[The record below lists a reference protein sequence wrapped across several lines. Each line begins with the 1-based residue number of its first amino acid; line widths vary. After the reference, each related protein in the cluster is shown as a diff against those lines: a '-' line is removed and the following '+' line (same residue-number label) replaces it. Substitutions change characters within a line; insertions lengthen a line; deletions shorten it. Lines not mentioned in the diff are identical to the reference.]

1 MNVSLLLLLP
11 LQIGVVLLS
20 SQLLGYLTQR
30 LGQPKII
37 GHMAVGLLLGA
48 SLLGSLWP
56 QAYQWLFLPTQ
67 TPFLALL
74 GQIGL
79 ALFMFKLGLEF
90 ELNRLDTVLPR
101 ALRIAGWGFVLSF
114 ALGGALARVL
124 LEWGTGNYG
133 SGYFGNVSAL
143 VAVSFLGLAFA
154 VTAFPVLA
162 KILQELGLER
172 SRVGILTLL
181 SASLGDLV
189 AWVLLTVILTLLG
202 AGAAVTGQ
210 HMTLEL
216 GKIALYVIIMILSIK
231 PLVGWIWPRVSKN
244 ARVGVVAVLLL
255 LSVFFSEKVGLHT
268 VLGAFLLG
276 FLFPRGLVEARHF
289 KPLEPL
295 TQNLLLPLYFAY
307 AGLAVVFSQF
317 NQPSSW
323 GLLLLIVGLATVG
336 KVGGCFWAARAG
348 GETVPEALKIG
359 VLMNTRGLMELVLL
373 HIGLERGIITQ
384 KLYTLMVLMTLITT
398 TLTPLLFTA
407 LRRRFPQLEGG

>member
-20 SQLLGYLTQR
+20 SQLLGYLAQR

-37 GHMAVGLLLGA
+37 GQMAVGLLLGA
-48 SLLGSLWP
+48 SLLGKIWP
-56 QAYQWLFLPTQ
+56 QAYQWLFLPAQ
-67 TPFLALL
+67 TPFLALM

-90 ELNRLDTVLPR
+90 ELNRLENLLPR
-101 ALRIAGWGFVLSF
+101 AIRIAGGGFGLSF
-114 ALGGALARVL
+114 ILGGALAGVL
-124 LEWGTGNYG
+124 LTWRTGYFG
-133 SGYFGNVSAL
+133 SGYFGNVSGL
-143 VAVSFLGLAFA
+143 VAVLFLGLAFA

-162 KILQELGLER
+162 KILQELNLER
-172 SRVGILTLL
+172 SRVGVLALL

-189 AWVLLTVILTLLG
+189 AWVLLTVILALLG
-202 AGAAVTGQ
+202 TGSVFSGQ
-210 HMTLEL
+210 QVALEL
-216 GKIALYVIIMILSIK
+216 AKIALYVIIMTLSIK
-231 PLVGWIWPRVSKN
+231 PLVAWILPRVSKTV
-244 ARVGVVAVLLL
+244 RVGVVVLLLL

-276 FLFPRGLVEARHF
+276 LLFPRGVFDAGIL

-295 TQNLLLPLYFAY
+295 TQNLLPLYFAY

-323 GLLLLIVGLATVG
+323 GVLLLVVGLASVG

-348 GETVPEALKIG
+348 GETAAEALKIG

-373 HIGLERGIITQ
+373 HIGLERGMITQ

-398 TLTPLLFTA
+398 ALTPLLFST